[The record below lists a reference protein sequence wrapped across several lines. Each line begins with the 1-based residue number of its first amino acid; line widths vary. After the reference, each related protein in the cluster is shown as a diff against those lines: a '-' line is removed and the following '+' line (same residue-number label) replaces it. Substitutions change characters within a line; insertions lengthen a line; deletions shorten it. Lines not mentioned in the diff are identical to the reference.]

1 MSLDFSYLQ
10 NIVIIDEPVINDNCK
25 EQQDL
30 TAQGIIS
37 STYWFI
43 ALQNDAVNK
52 VLTSPVLKSVVMN
65 SIIFTCNLD

>member
-37 STYWFI
+37 STY
-43 ALQNDAVNK
+43 
-52 VLTSPVLKSVVMN
+52 
-65 SIIFTCNLD
+65 